1 MYTLNPPSTTGSAS
15 EKEVERRRIGI
26 KNIFLWMDYGQF
38 WVTCSVELPHFFKSE
53 TGVKSN
59 WYVLLNF
66 LCPLCLHKVLDNP
79 VSEDQYLTPCQPLH
93 DMRSTFTNIISFQ
106 SLLKMYLVSHW
117 SFNFLPFKMFNRDLN
132 KG

>member
-79 VSEDQYLTPCQPLH
+79 VSEDQYLTPDSVFKNQIEKLDFFKTFHYILIIHYYFGACQPLQHEKH
-93 DMRSTFTNIISFQ
+93 DY
-106 SLLKMYLVSHW
+106 K
-117 SFNFLPFKMFNRDLN
+117 
-132 KG
+132 